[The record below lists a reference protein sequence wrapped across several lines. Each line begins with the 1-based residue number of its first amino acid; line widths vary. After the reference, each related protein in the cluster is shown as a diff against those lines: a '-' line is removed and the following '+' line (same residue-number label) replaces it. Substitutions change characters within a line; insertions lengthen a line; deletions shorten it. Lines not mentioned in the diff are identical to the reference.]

1 MQIGRIKEI
10 DTIHSLP
17 ESSNTSAASSTM
29 QNTLKGS
36 QLNKRFKTTILHFVL
51 CDLTSDRKLLILW
64 RESGLFFAPAW
75 NFWLTSEI
83 NYCQLFSIII
93 YVVLGPSCGPSCSY
107 PEVAADER
115 VDAGDDKKGEDELEH
130 RAEYCVPEY
139 HNNR

>member
-10 DTIHSLP
+10 GTIHSLP

-36 QLNKRFKTTILHFVL
+36 QLNKRFKNTILHFVL

-93 YVVLGPSCGPSCSY
+93 YVVLGPSCSY